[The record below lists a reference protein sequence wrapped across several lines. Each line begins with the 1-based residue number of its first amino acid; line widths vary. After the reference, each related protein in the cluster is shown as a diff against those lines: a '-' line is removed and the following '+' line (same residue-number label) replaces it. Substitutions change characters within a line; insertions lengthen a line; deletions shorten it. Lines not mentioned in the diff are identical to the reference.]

1 MIDVVQ
7 VNFLVIKLVLATEF
21 DKQSSS
27 QFKIPL
33 WKLMNQWMLRSRI
46 CSSFKNFYWRSH
58 GRINGRDFSV
68 FTLLEEEGDGDLST
82 CHSGVSLKYFQ
93 SFDWYLQQ
101 LTAPPEVSEAG
112 AGWAEPLGRRAS
124 HQLRGT
130 TNHSLGW
137 VRVQYGLHTGTAG
150 GDMTAVSGTLLLL
163 LSSYGA
169 QV

>member
-1 MIDVVQ
+1 MRKCSSFVIDVVQ

-93 SFDWYLQQ
+93 SFQSSLLRQKCRR
-101 LTAPPEVSEAG
+101 LG
-112 AGWAEPLGRRAS
+112 GWAEPLGRRAS

-137 VRVQYGLHTGTAG
+137 VRVQYGLHTGTA
-150 GDMTAVSGTLLLL
+150 VSGTLLLL